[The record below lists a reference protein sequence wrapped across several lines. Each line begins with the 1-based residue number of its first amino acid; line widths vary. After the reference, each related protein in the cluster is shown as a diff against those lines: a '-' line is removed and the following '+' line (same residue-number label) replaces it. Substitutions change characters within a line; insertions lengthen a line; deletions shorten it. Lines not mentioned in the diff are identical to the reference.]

1 MADENK
7 NENDATPETPAK
19 AEGAAAPEKAAS
31 QDAKASKTEAPK
43 EAAPAAG
50 SAAPAEKAAAPAE
63 KAQPEKRDGKGSR
76 SGTAPAA
83 SPARPQQRGR
93 PGPGNKPERGRG
105 GGGRGGP
112 RRGED
117 EQDNRFEE
125 RVIKINRCATVVKG
139 GRRFSFSALVI
150 IGDRGGQVGVGFG
163 KANEVPPTVEKA
175 VKDGKKNM
183 FKVPVVNGTI
193 PHEVIGEF
201 RSSRVVMLPA
211 SQGTGVIAGSTV
223 RAVVECAGIQNIL
236 TKSIGSNNPM
246 NLAKAAAQGLRQL
259 RTRETV
265 FALRGVNE

>member
-1 MADENK
+1 M
-7 NENDATPETPAK
+7 
-19 AEGAAAPEKAAS
+19 
-31 QDAKASKTEAPK
+31 
-43 EAAPAAG
+43 
-50 SAAPAEKAAAPAE
+50 
-63 KAQPEKRDGKGSR
+63 
-76 SGTAPAA
+76 
-83 SPARPQQRGR
+83 
-93 PGPGNKPERGRG
+93 
-105 GGGRGGP
+105 
-112 RRGED
+112 
-117 EQDNRFEE
+117 
-125 RVIKINRCATVVKG
+125 IKINRCATVVKG

-150 IGDRGGQVGVGFG
+150 GGDRGGQVGVGFG

-183 FKVPVVNGTI
+183 FKVSVVNGTI

-201 RSSRVVMLPA
+201 RSSSVVMLPA